1 MKYSNSASTI
11 PRSSWK
17 TEYGISFDTGNDLLR
32 GRQLFRNI
40 SEFYAW
46 YSSWD
51 TNAAKHS
58 LIYEYISRLM
68 RMAKTSFEGGF
79 YIESE
84 EDHSIQLSLNQL
96 RESLYLF
103 KVKQND
109 LSKHLLEIIQNL
121 IKNNPKAKLI
131 DTTTQIEYYYL
142 IDNFQHLSDD
152 LIQEIKS
159 VTSYI
164 ISKTGPSLPIPH
176 AILIEKKVA
185 KLLEN
190 RVLTEE
196 LPDYLWECGK
206 ELL

>member
-1 MKYSNSASTI
+1 MAHFNSASTI
-11 PRSSWK
+11 PPSSWK
-17 TEYGISFDTGNDLLR
+17 KEYGIASDTGNDLLR
-32 GRQLFRNI
+32 GKQLFRNI

-51 TNAAKHS
+51 RNAAKHS
-58 LIYEYISRLM
+58 QIYEYISRLM
-68 RMAKTSFEGGF
+68 RIAKTSFEGGH
-79 YIESE
+79 YLESE
-84 EDHSIQLSLNQL
+84 EDHSMQLSLNQL
-96 RESLYLF
+96 RENLYLS

-109 LSKHLLEIIQNL
+109 LSKHLLEIIQSL

-142 IDNFQHLSDD
+142 IDSFQHLSDD

-159 VTSYI
+159 VTTYI
-164 ISKTGPSLPIPH
+164 ITKTDPALPIPL
-176 AILIEKKVA
+176 AILIEKNIA

-196 LPDYLWECGK
+196 LPDHLWECCK